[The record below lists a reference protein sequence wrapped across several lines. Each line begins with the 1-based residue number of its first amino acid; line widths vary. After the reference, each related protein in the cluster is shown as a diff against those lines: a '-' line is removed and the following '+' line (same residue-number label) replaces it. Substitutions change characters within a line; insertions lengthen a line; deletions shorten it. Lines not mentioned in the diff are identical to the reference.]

1 MKQNF
6 YLDLCVVLGVAA
18 LQLVRRHDKQSLS
31 LNELFNSIQI
41 RLFQNIDIQT
51 MNDSLLNTLK
61 YLCNYGTYR
70 FGLELSL
77 FASLC
82 LIILRMDAIALI
94 HAIILLIC
102 ILLPRQYVRR
112 FWKLYRIFSS
122 ISAVWL
128 YLNALGECLY
138 VFFYDRM
145 TQKSRYREKRFNIFV
160 MTRANQMI
168 FWETKN

>member
-1 MKQNF
+1 MLRIFYVENF
-6 YLDLCVVLGVAA
+6 DLDLGVVLGVAA
-18 LQLVRRHDKQSLS
+18 LQLVRRQRQKSLS
-31 LNELFNSIQI
+31 LNELFNSTQI
-41 RLFQNIDIQT
+41 CLFPNIDIQS

-61 YLCNYGTYR
+61 YICNYGSYR

-94 HAIILLIC
+94 HALILLIC

-112 FWKLYRIFSS
+112 FWKLYRIFAS

-128 YLNALGECLY
+128 YLNALGKCRVESIGYRNCRIRT
-138 VFFYDRM
+138 VFNEI
-145 TQKSRYREKRFNIFV
+145 S
-160 MTRANQMI
+160 
-168 FWETKN
+168 